1 MTLIKWQKKQDDPF
15 QDLLGIQNEVNRL
28 FDFSLGRWS
37 ASPSSWAPAM
47 DILQNKDHIVVKA
60 EIPGMDE
67 KDVEITLEGSTLQIK
82 GEKKYEKEEKEED
95 RYHSERFYGKFQRVV
110 ELPSDVA
117 TTAVKAT
124 YRQGVLEVIL
134 PKREELKPKQIK
146 VEVGK

>member
-47 DILQNKDHIVVKA
+47 DILQNKDNIVVKA

-95 RYHSERFYGKFQRVV
+95 RYHSERFYGKFQRIV
-110 ELPSDVA
+110 ELPSAVD

-124 YRQGVLEVIL
+124 YRQGILEIVL
-134 PKREELKPKQIK
+134 PKKEELKPKQIK